1 MEVIVI
7 GHLSFAVAAFSFL
20 MKDIILLRVI
30 AILSSMLGII
40 YNFFAASEPLWLV
53 IFWLSVFVII
63 NLYQTIS
70 TLFELRMLECS
81 DAEMELRNVFFKQL
95 SLSEFKKL
103 INLGNHQ
110 TFPKSA
116 QIITIDQDAPELKLI
131 ISGSVKIKQKGKIL
145 ATLHAGSFIGEMSF
159 MSGSQASADVSATE
173 ETNVISWDQASLKKL
188 LLANPC
194 LHLIFTQIINKD
206 LSQKLSPEK

>member
-1 MEVIVI
+1 MDNMGVILV
-7 GHLSFAVAAFSFL
+7 GNLSFAAAAFSFL

-81 DAEMELRNVFFKQL
+81 DTEMEIRNVFFKQL
-95 SLSEFKKL
+95 SLIQFKKL

-110 TFPKSA
+110 
-116 QIITIDQDAPELKLI
+116 
-131 ISGSVKIKQKGKIL
+131 
-145 ATLHAGSFIGEMSF
+145 
-159 MSGSQASADVSATE
+159 
-173 ETNVISWDQASLKKL
+173 
-188 LLANPC
+188 
-194 LHLIFTQIINKD
+194 
-206 LSQKLSPEK
+206 